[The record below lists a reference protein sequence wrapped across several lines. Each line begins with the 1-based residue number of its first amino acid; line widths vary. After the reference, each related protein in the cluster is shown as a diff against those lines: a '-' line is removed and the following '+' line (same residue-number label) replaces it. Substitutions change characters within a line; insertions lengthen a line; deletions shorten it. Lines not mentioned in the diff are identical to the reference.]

1 MTDIR
6 RRAIAVLIAL
16 SPVASGA
23 QEIERE
29 NWTARFQA
37 TYVYQSKPSF
47 AAPYSGPNS
56 VRPQHERSY
65 SFTSTAYLGL
75 RPWSGGEL
83 YFNPEAVQGVPLSNV
98 AGLGGLTNGEMQKV
112 AGAELKLYRARLFLR
127 QTWGLGG
134 GEERVD
140 ADANQLAG
148 VLDRNRVVLT
158 AGNLATVDIFGLN
171 EYAGDPRTQFLNW
184 SFLTYGAYDY
194 AADLR
199 GYTWGAALEY
209 YRDDWALRAG
219 RFLQPKLSNGMQL
232 NTRVFRSYGDQV
244 EVERRH
250 ELYGQRGKV
259 QLLVFRNVAAMASFA
274 DALAFGQANAAT
286 PDVASVRRSQ
296 TKIGWGL
303 AFEQAAG
310 PDVGVFARFS
320 RHDGKTETYAFT
332 EIDRSMSAGAIV
344 KGGRWGRPGDK
355 VGVALARN
363 GLSGSHRAYLAA
375 GGTTFFLGDG
385 RLDYRP
391 ESIVETFYS
400 LGLVKS
406 AWLSLDWQH
415 IRNPGYNADRGPV
428 RVASLRLHAEF

>member
-6 RRAIAVLIAL
+6 RRAIAGLITL
-16 SPVASGA
+16 WSVASPA

-29 NWTARFQA
+29 NWSARFQA

-47 AAPYSGPNS
+47 DAPYSGPNS

-75 RPWSGGEL
+75 RPWHGGEL

-148 VLDRNRVVLT
+148 SRDRNRVVLT
-158 AGNLATVDIFGLN
+158 AGNLAATDIFGLN

-219 RFLQPKLSNGMQL
+219 RFLQPAQSNGMRL
-232 NTRVFRSYGDQV
+232 DTRIFRSHGDQV
-244 EVERRH
+244 EIERRH
-250 ELYGQRGKV
+250 DIGGRRGKV
-259 QLLVFRNVAAMASFA
+259 QLLAFRNVAPMASFA
-274 DALAFGQANAAT
+274 DAIAFGKASAAT
-286 PDVASVRRSQ
+286 PDIASVRRSQ

-303 AFEQAAG
+303 ALEQAAG

-320 RHDGKTETYAFT
+320 MHDGKTETYAFT
-332 EIDRSMSAGAIV
+332 EIDRSLSAGVIV
-344 KGGRWGRPGDK
+344 KGSRWGRSGDQA
-355 VGVALARN
+355 GVALARN

-400 LGLVKS
+400 LGLAKS
-406 AWLSLDWQH
+406 AWLSVDWQH

-428 RVASLRLHAEF
+428 QVASLRLHAEF